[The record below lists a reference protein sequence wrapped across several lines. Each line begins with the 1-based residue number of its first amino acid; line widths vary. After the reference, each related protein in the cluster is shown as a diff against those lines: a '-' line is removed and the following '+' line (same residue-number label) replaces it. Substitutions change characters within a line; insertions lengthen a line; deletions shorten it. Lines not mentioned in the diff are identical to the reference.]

1 MQISYLFIDG
11 GGESLVR
18 RSFLPI
24 WELVRIP
31 RPFLLPHPLGWR
43 LGGHHLQ
50 SLGDGGSIV
59 VEYHVVMCAPVIHIS
74 KKYKPM
80 KEVSIYLLWLLIQ
93 SEIELA
99 MQIYLFLILDHEF
112 YMMIVKGLG
121 SLPWPASAVTV
132 PGLLVRYSVVV
143 TSTVFVIPWNK

>member
-18 RSFLPI
+18 CSFLPVR
-24 WELVRIP
+24 ELVRIP
-31 RPFLLPHPLGWR
+31 PPFLLPRPLGWR

-74 KKYKPM
+74 RKYKPM
-80 KEVSIYLLWLLIQ
+80 KGVSITKIRIFIQ
-93 SEIELA
+93 STC
-99 MQIYLFLILDHEF
+99 FKF
-112 YMMIVKGLG
+112 
-121 SLPWPASAVTV
+121 
-132 PGLLVRYSVVV
+132 
-143 TSTVFVIPWNK
+143 

>member
-1 MQISYLFIDG
+1 ME
-11 GGESLVR
+11 GEKVWWDVASSPSENSSVSHPPSSSLVPWGGD
-18 RSFLPI
+18 SGDIISSP
-24 WELVRIP
+24 WGMVGA
-31 RPFLLPHPLGWR
+31 LLLNIMWLCVLQLSTYLGN
-43 LGGHHLQ
+43 
-50 SLGDGGSIV
+50 I
-59 VEYHVVMCAPVIHIS
+59 
-74 KKYKPM
+74 KYEEGQHDEKQ
-80 KEVSIYLLWLLIQ
+80 KYLLWLLIQ

-132 PGLLVRYSVVV
+132 LGLLVRYSVVV